1 MHLLGSTASLSSDKS
16 IPAADLGKMTNIT
29 YYDDYEIRITM
40 RSDPA
45 AALEYT
51 AAKQRLELALI

>member
-1 MHLLGSTASLSSDKS
+1 
-16 IPAADLGKMTNIT
+16 MTNIT
-29 YYDDYEIRITM
+29 YYDAYETRITM

-51 AAKQRLELALI
+51 AAEQRLELALI

>member
-1 MHLLGSTASLSSDKS
+1 
-16 IPAADLGKMTNIT
+16 MTNIT
-29 YYDDYEIRITM
+29 YYDAYEIRITM

-51 AAKQRLELALI
+51 AAKQRVELTLI

>member
-1 MHLLGSTASLSSDKS
+1 MSSDKS

-29 YYDDYEIRITM
+29 YYDVYEIRITM
-40 RSDPA
+40 RNDPA

-51 AAKQRLELALI
+51 AAGQLVELTLI

>member
-1 MHLLGSTASLSSDKS
+1 
-16 IPAADLGKMTNIT
+16 MTNIT
-29 YYDDYEIRITM
+29 YYDAYEIRITM

-51 AAKQRLELALI
+51 AAEQRLELALI